1 MSDLDA
7 ILQRFIEENVLS
19 KDDEMR
25 LLADPE
31 YAVMYQNSKNWQQQA
46 EQYQQREPMDWD
58 RESTWFEKSSDT
70 TIWTKWIAPAAFSM
84 SFAMCSL
91 VIFNANI
98 RYDDSGLAITFNNS
112 EQSSAVTLNDIQN
125 LLAEHQTQANQATF
139 ALVKEAVDTGRLERR
154 EDISALVKH
163 LNAQRDQDR
172 ALIRL
177 QLNELAEQVEEQ
189 PQSTL
194 VNNTSLENFDD

>member
-7 ILQRFIEENVLS
+7 ILQRFIEENVIS

-25 LLADPE
+25 LLAEPE
-31 YAVMYQNSKNWQQQA
+31 YAVMYQNAKNWQQQA
-46 EQYQQREPMDWD
+46 EQYQQSEPMDWD
-58 RESTWFEKSSDT
+58 REGTWFEKTSGT
-70 TIWTKWIAPAAFSM
+70 TIWTKWIASAAFSM

-112 EQSSAVTLNDIQN
+112 KQSSAVTLNDIQN

-177 QLNELAEQVEEQ
+177 QLNELAEQVEDQ